1 MFVRLRGDNVYNVLF
16 ENSEGKKRIIGIA
29 KTEKT
34 AFKIIDDFL
43 KEHNYKS
50 YYKRTWKTDDKTTC
64 LDVGSWSERFYIK
77 EM

>member
-34 AFKIIDDFL
+34 AFKIIDDFF
-43 KEHNYKS
+43 
-50 YYKRTWKTDDKTTC
+50 KRP
-64 LDVGSWSERFYIK
+64 
-77 EM
+77 

>member
-1 MFVRLRGDNVYNVLF
+1 MGDNVYNVLF
-16 ENSEGKKRIIGIA
+16 ENSEGKKRTIGNA

-50 YYKRTWKTDDKTTC
+50 YYKRTWKTDDKTIC
-64 LDVGSWSERFYIK
+64 VDVGSHTEFFYIQ
-77 EM
+77 EV

>member
-1 MFVRLRGDNVYNVLF
+1 MYNILF
-16 ENSEGKKRIIGIA
+16 ENSKGKKRIIGIA

-50 YYKRTWKTDDKTTC
+50 YYKRTWKTDDKTIC
-64 LDVGSWSERFYIK
+64 IDVGSYTEFFYIQ
-77 EM
+77 EV

>member
-1 MFVRLRGDNVYNVLF
+1 MYNILF

-43 KEHNYKS
+43 KEHNYKY
-50 YYKRTWKTDDKTTC
+50 YYKRTWKTDDKTIC
-64 LDVGSWSERFYIK
+64 VDVGSYTEFFYIQ
-77 EM
+77 EV

>member
-1 MFVRLRGDNVYNVLF
+1 MYNILF

-29 KTEKT
+29 KTGNS

-50 YYKRTWKTDDKTTC
+50 YYKRTWKTGDKTTTV
-64 LDVGSWSERFYIK
+64 DVGSHTEFFYIQ
-77 EM
+77 EV

>member
-1 MFVRLRGDNVYNVLF
+1 MYNVIF
-16 ENSEGKKRIIGIA
+16 ENSENKKRIIGIA

-34 AFKIIDDFL
+34 AFKIMDDFL